1 MTSIDVNA
9 IEAAGRSAM
18 AWTPETDDGAPSL
31 RRVLT
36 AVLPALAILA
46 VTAVVLGGL
55 LAP

>member
-1 MTSIDVNA
+1 MTNIDINA

-55 LAP
+55 FAP